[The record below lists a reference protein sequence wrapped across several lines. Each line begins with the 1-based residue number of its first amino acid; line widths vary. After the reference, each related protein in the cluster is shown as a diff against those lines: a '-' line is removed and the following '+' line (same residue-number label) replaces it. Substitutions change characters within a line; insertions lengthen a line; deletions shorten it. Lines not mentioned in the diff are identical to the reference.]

1 MEEDLLKDLPPQSLD
16 LTTSRGGFT
25 CCVPGCFN
33 NSKKDQT
40 LSFYRI
46 PKDKTLRKAW
56 LHKISRKDFR
66 PTDGHRVCSDYFVG
80 GKEGY
85 MNNIP
90 LIVPKTLNAV
100 QPKPRQTMASLGI
113 RGKLLVDEQPQHE
126 DMQEGSQE

>member
-1 MEEDLLKDLPPQSLD
+1 MEKDLLKDLSPQSLD

-25 CCVPGCFN
+25 FCVPGCFKY
-33 NSKKDQT
+33 SKKDQT

-66 PTDGHRVCSDYFVG
+66 PTDGHRVYTDHFVG
-80 GKEGY
+80 GKKTY

-100 QPKPRQTMASLGI
+100 QPKP
-113 RGKLLVDEQPQHE
+113 
-126 DMQEGSQE
+126 